1 MIAQIPPYIIK
12 IVFKHHTVLLHLQG
26 GQHRLK
32 LILWKQN
39 MRANSR
45 TDNRDEATLD
55 ELFEESAIGG
65 MLRHGV
71 ALVLLLV
78 AYASAIRVLDYAL

>member
-1 MIAQIPPYIIK
+1 
-12 IVFKHHTVLLHLQG
+12 
-26 GQHRLK
+26 
-32 LILWKQN
+32 

-55 ELFEESAIGG
+55 VLVEESAKGG

-71 ALVLLLV
+71 ALVLLPA
-78 AYASAIRVLDYAL
+78 AYANAIRVLDHAL

>member
-1 MIAQIPPYIIK
+1 
-12 IVFKHHTVLLHLQG
+12 
-26 GQHRLK
+26 
-32 LILWKQN
+32 

-55 ELFEESAIGG
+55 VLLEESSKGG

-71 ALVLLLV
+71 CLVLLL
-78 AYASAIRVLDYAL
+78 AACADAIRVMDHALYVLRDDLDAEWAR

>member
-1 MIAQIPPYIIK
+1 
-12 IVFKHHTVLLHLQG
+12 
-26 GQHRLK
+26 
-32 LILWKQN
+32 

-71 ALVLLLV
+71 ALVLLLA
-78 AYASAIRVLDYAL
+78 AYANAIRVLDQAL

>member
-1 MIAQIPPYIIK
+1 
-12 IVFKHHTVLLHLQG
+12 
-26 GQHRLK
+26 
-32 LILWKQN
+32 

-45 TDNRDEATLD
+45 TDNWDEATLD

-71 ALVLLLV
+71 ALVLPLD
-78 AYASAIRVLDYAL
+78 AYANAIRMMDHAL